1 MTTEITLPV
10 YLCLP
15 QLLFPPTFTVDCVP
29 NYNKCNSWTMAV
41 MEVISR
47 NNDATIRCEG
57 RKRKHVEPK
66 HAAGEEEEDQQ
77 TQPKRVAVENE
88 EPTAIPTP
96 TPTPTPATTEEDH
109 ELSGIPIAPSDNN
122 TTKPNVIF
130 ILEKASLEVAKVGKT
145 YQLLNSDDHANFLR
159 KNNKNPGDYRPDITH
174 QSLLS
179 ILDSPL
185 NKAGR
190 LRTVYIKTEK
200 GVLIEVKPFVRIP
213 RTFKR
218 FAGVMLE
225 LLQKLSISAVGKRE
239 KLLRTVKNPVTQ
251 YLPLN
256 SRKIG
261 LSYSSEKL
269 VDMDDYFSTVPN
281 NMDLVFV
288 VGAMAHGKI
297 EPDYTEDYIA
307 ISGYPL
313 SAAYCTAMITVALQK
328 KWKIL

>member
-1 MTTEITLPV
+1 MTRHYSV
-10 YLCLP
+10 
-15 QLLFPPTFTVDCVP
+15 
-29 NYNKCNSWTMAV
+29 K
-41 MEVISR
+41 
-47 NNDATIRCEG
+47 G
-57 RKRKHVEPK
+57 RKRKHAETKYDREDEEEPK
-66 HAAGEEEEDQQ
+66 QLAVSHEE
-77 TQPKRVAVENE
+77 R
-88 EPTAIPTP
+88 
-96 TPTPTPATTEEDH
+96 TPTPTPAEED
-109 ELSGIPIAPSDNN
+109 ELSGIPIAPSENN
-122 TTKPNVIF
+122 SDKPSVIF
-130 ILEKASLEVAKVGKT
+130 ILERATLEVAKVGKT

-159 KNNKNPGDYRPDITH
+159 KNNKNPADYRPDITH
-174 QSLLS
+174 QILLS

-190 LRTVYIKTEK
+190 LRVVYIKTEK

-239 KLLRTVKNPVTQ
+239 KLLRTIKNPVTQ
-251 YLPLN
+251 YLPVN

-269 VDMDDYFSTVPN
+269 VDMCDYVSTIPS
-281 NMDLVFV
+281 NMDLAFV
-288 VGAMAHGKI
+288 VGAIAHGKI
-297 EPDYTEDYIA
+297 ETDYTDDYIA

-313 SAAYCTAMITVALQK
+313 SAAYCITRITGALER